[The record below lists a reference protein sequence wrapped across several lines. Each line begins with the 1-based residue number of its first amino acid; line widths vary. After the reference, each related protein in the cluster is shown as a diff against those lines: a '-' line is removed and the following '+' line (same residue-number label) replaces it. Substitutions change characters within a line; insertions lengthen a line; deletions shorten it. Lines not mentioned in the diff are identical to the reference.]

1 MWNFMYRKLEIF
13 VYVIFVG
20 EGYRIAENV
29 GRRKHWLID
38 GQLPKFSPSNLWN
51 RGYTWSKKP

>member
-1 MWNFMYRKLEIF
+1 MWNFMCRKLEIF

-38 GQLPKFSPSNLWN
+38 GKFSPSNLWN